1 MLKLKQLCNDNL
13 TCGAK
18 VLALLQTV
26 PEPHATAFANALQL
40 VVSEFKP
47 NAANPTSQGSSSSS
61 QATSTTPTTTT
72 TNNNNTKATDRA
84 FEIPNFSC
92 LSPRGRHTIKLNATT
107 LTLSAKKGDVTI
119 PLNTV
124 TRAYSLEKVD
134 NYGKVSANLW
144 LLVLNKAVPVGKQT
158 TSTVV
163 FSTPPKP
170 KENNGSSKSK
180 KQPEIFKVQVNADH
194 LPQNATLASF
204 EGTTYDIM
212 NTLFSTANLLSTSKT
227 LTNDTSY
234 FTSSRQGPLMKCYSN
249 VNDGLLYPVRKRGL
263 DCFVGCWVLFWHGA
277 GHWCMATDL
286 LRLCF
291 FLFFSCPTVYF
302 LWVNPIHLWTLT
314 IW

>member
-1 MLKLKQLCNDNL
+1 MLKLQQLCRDNNL

-18 VLALLQTV
+18 VLAKLQTV
-26 PEPHATAFANALQL
+26 PEPHATAFADALQL
-40 VVSEFKP
+40 VVSELKP
-47 NAANPTSQGSSSSS
+47 NAAKPTN
-61 QATSTTPTTTT
+61 QATTPAT
-72 TNNNNTKATDRA
+72 TNNNSTPTKATDQA

-92 LSPRGRHTIKLNATT
+92 LSPRGRHTIKLSATT

-144 LLVLNKAVPVGKQT
+144 LLVLNKSVPVGKQT

-212 NTLFSTANLLSTSKT
+212 NTLFSTPNLLSTSKT

-263 DCFVGCWVLFWHGA
+263 GCYVVLGFIWTWRGA
-277 GHWCMATDL
+277 LVHQLTFCGCV
-286 LRLCF
+286 
-291 FLFFSCPTVYF
+291 FFSFSVARRCIF
-302 LWVNPIHLWTLT
+302 CW
-314 IW
+314 